1 MDNLRSKIHP
11 GLRGALFYAAYW
23 GVVGMF
29 EPFINVHFLRLG
41 FTEQQIGWLA
51 AVFPLCNFIITPF
64 ISRMADRTNRRILF
78 LAIACA
84 GFGLSLIFLPI
95 PTTFLTVL
103 PVFALVVVFR
113 APIVAL
119 ADSLIAKVAERR
131 MLDFGRMRLWGSI
144 LFTITATALGF
155 LWEKTG
161 FTTMFIL
168 SGVFFILVVIA
179 ALLQDEV
186 GNPPAADLQ
195 PNPASRPQARMVL
208 PETGIIFLLAATFL
222 IVGAMVMVGTFS
234 TVYMTEITKVE
245 FFVGAMFGLSAMGEV
260 PSMMFGKK
268 IAQRLG
274 DTSTLILAYA
284 VVALGYVGFG
294 LSHDPYSLLVFSIL
308 RGLGFGLFLVTTV
321 TIINQRA
328 PENLYSTYQS
338 LLNSLCWGLAPL
350 MGGPISGAIY
360 GSFGPSTL
368 FFTTAAMTL
377 MAILLILPTY
387 RLWKPKPQEAALVS

>member
-29 EPFINVHFLRLG
+29 EPFINVHFLRLE
-41 FTEQQIGWLA
+41 FTDQQIGWLA

-64 ISRMADRTNRRILF
+64 ISRLADRTNRRILF
-78 LAIACA
+78 LAIACG

-103 PVFALVVVFR
+103 PMFALVVGFR

-119 ADSLIAKVAERR
+119 ADSLIAKMAERR
-131 MLDFGRMRLWGSI
+131 FLDFGRMRLWGSI
-144 LFTITATALGF
+144 LFTITATALGL

-161 FTTMFIL
+161 FATMFML

-179 ALLQDEV
+179 ALLLDEDKNSPV
-186 GNPPAADLQ
+186 KDHEPA
-195 PNPASRPQARMVL
+195 PTSRPQSRMVL
-208 PETGIIFLLAATFL
+208 PEAGIIFLLAATFL
-222 IVGAMVMVGTFS
+222 VVGAMFMVGTFS

-260 PSMMFGKK
+260 PTMMFGKK

-274 DTSTLILAYA
+274 DTNSLILAYA

-321 TIINQRA
+321 TIINHRA

-350 MGGPISGAIY
+350 LGGPISGAIY

-368 FFTTAAMTL
+368 FFTTAGMSL
-377 MAILLILPTY
+377 IAILLILPTY
-387 RLWKPKPQEAALVS
+387 RLWKPKPQEPALVS